1 MSDVTA
7 YLWLLGI
14 LGSGVGIVGVTRVSA
29 RMQGRQQRK
38 WERAKRRA
46 QWEEHT
52 DASQDTTQD
61 GTPIAEVTVR
71 KVARMGHRC
80 EVLETR
86 PVTKV
91 PAPDAFAPELIEAQA
106 LAWARADTLNQL
118 KAAGL

>member
-1 MSDVTA
+1 MGKAAAIAVLFVVAWLIIWTIA
-7 YLWLLGI
+7 ALLWGI
-14 LGSGVGIVGVTRVSA
+14 ASKA
-29 RMQGRQQRK
+29 RAAR

-52 DASQDTTQD
+52 DASQDATQD

-86 PVTKV
+86 SVAKV

>member
-1 MSDVTA
+1 MGKAAAIVVVFVIVGLI
-7 YLWLLGI
+7 LWVIAALLWRYING
-14 LGSGVGIVGVTRVSA
+14 LGSA
-29 RMQGRQQRK
+29 R

-52 DASQDTTQD
+52 DVSRESTQD

-71 KVARMGHRC
+71 KVARMGHRI
-80 EVLETR
+80 EVLEVR

-91 PAPDAFAPELIEAQA
+91 AAPDPFAPELIEAQA

>member
-1 MSDVTA
+1 MGKAAAIVVLLVTVGLI
-7 YLWLLGI
+7 LWVIAALLWGM
-14 LGSGVGIVGVTRVSA
+14 A
-29 RMQGRQQRK
+29 RRARAAR

-52 DASQDTTQD
+52 DASQDCTQD

-71 KVARMGHRC
+71 KVARMGSRC

-91 PAPDAFAPELIEAQA
+91 AAPDPFAPELIEAKA